1 MSEEEQTDMSQVC
14 DELQQMRLEVDHLK
28 KVLKLKSS
36 PVSNTK
42 SNQHNKIVVRSLK
55 NNLFNGE
62 GEAVENFL
70 YRLEAEF
77 DTYSYWI
84 TDKEKLATA
93 ADYMADK
100 ALIWYRSNNKY
111 FGTWGQ
117 FKIMFNERF
126 LPPNYKEDRVLEL
139 VDLK

>member
-1 MSEEEQTDMSQVC
+1 M
-14 DELQQMRLEVDHLK
+14 
-28 KVLKLKSS
+28 
-36 PVSNTK
+36 
-42 SNQHNKIVVRSLK
+42 
-55 NNLFNGE
+55 
-62 GEAVENFL
+62 ENFL
-70 YRLEAEF
+70 YRLEAE
-77 DTYSYWI
+77 YAAHNYWI
-84 TDKEKLATA
+84 TDRKKLATA